1 MTHSLTFTLK
11 LPEHEKNAAFAV
23 FEELGVSPDVAIQG
37 FIQYVIEHKA
47 LPFPVSEEALK
58 AIQAKPT
65 TKAKKGDIFEY
76 VRTKSPTQQRCFS
89 TAQEADEFISQL
101 RDNWEKQ

>member
-1 MTHSLTFTLK
+1 MKKMRLLLFLRNWVC
-11 LPEHEKNAAFAV
+11 LLMF
-23 FEELGVSPDVAIQG
+23 AIQG

-76 VRTKSPTQQRCFS
+76 VRTKSPLQQRCFS
-89 TAQEADEFISQL
+89 TAQADEFISQL